1 MKDFI
6 LAELEVEEK
15 GTGCSHALQSF
26 LSLMMLSLPCL
37 PCKVGGKQERA
48 IWPD

>member
-15 GTGCSHALQSF
+15 GSGCSHALQSF
-26 LSLMMLSLPCL
+26 LSPIMLSLPCL
-37 PCKVGGKQERA
+37 PSKVGGKQEMA
-48 IWPD
+48 VWPG